1 MLTAS
6 KTVEDGLRLENKHSV
21 ARERVIHWLT
31 KVLSDKGFQ
40 VMRNYLITVGD
51 VTHRIDVVAVINPI
65 GDIRITTGFIVVESK
80 VTPELIEMFSTWK
93 IEGKFDKLVIVALDD
108 IDVNAYELA
117 LKLGLAVVKV
127 PQIVTEGTEEVMK
140 KITGVY
146 EVIHYHPKLSMED
159 AMGVLASL
167 AKKGLFSRKHKEVES
182 VALIYLPFYVISAD
196 IGIAEPE
203 EEEVKREEITI
214 TFDGVKGYVVV
225 EENDEIKVVREHGS
239 LADLSED
246 ALAILKQ
253 VTSAG
258 YMTIDEVMAA
268 LNIGEEKVKALAGSL
283 MNKSLVDIYADV
295 IEARK
300 SILKR
305 GFDIREHAKSYGAEP
320 HSGLPHDENAYVLY
334 PRISL
339 DRLVSLIESLSGR
352 IKGMSQVY
360 LPFYAGLIVEKSNGK
375 ETRMIELVDALS
387 GRHTTGLAP
396 ILRTIEQNL
405 ERFILTHGGK
415 KRGK

>member
-1 MLTAS
+1 MIAS
-6 KTVEDGLRLENKHSV
+6 GAVEERLRLERRHSV

-65 GDIRITTGFIVVESK
+65 GDIRVTTGFIVVEGR

-108 IDVNAYELA
+108 IDVKAYELA

-127 PQIVTEGTEEVMK
+127 PQIVTEGTEEIMK

-146 EVIHYHPKLSMED
+146 EVIHYHPKLSIED
-159 AMGVLASL
+159 AMGVFGSL
-167 AKKGLFSRKHKEVES
+167 TKKGLFSRKHKEVES
-182 VALIYLPFYVISAD
+182 VVLIYLPFYVISAD

-203 EEEVKREEITI
+203 EEEVKMEEITI
-214 TFDGVKGYVVV
+214 TFDGVKGYIVV
-225 EENDEIKVVREHGS
+225 EDNDGIRVVREHGS

-305 GFDIREHAKSYGAEP
+305 SFDIREHARVCGAEP
-320 HSGLPHDENAYVLY
+320 HSGLPHDESAYVLY

-339 DRLVSLIESLSGR
+339 DRLVSLIEALSGR
-352 IKGMSQVY
+352 IKEMSQVY
-360 LPFYAGLIVEKSNGK
+360 LPFYAGLIAERGNGR
-375 ETRMIELVDALS
+375 ETRTIELVDALS

-396 ILRTIEQNL
+396 VLRTIEQNL
-405 ERFILTHGGK
+405 EGFILTHGGK
-415 KRGK
+415 GRRK

>member
-1 MLTAS
+1 MN
-6 KTVEDGLRLENKHSV
+6 ERHSV

-65 GDIRITTGFIVVESK
+65 GDIRVTTGFIVVEGK

-93 IEGKFDKLVIVALDD
+93 IEGRFDKLVIVALDD
-108 IDVNAYELA
+108 IDVKAYELA

-127 PQIVTEGTEEVMK
+127 PQIVTEGTEEVMR

-146 EVIHYHPKLSMED
+146 EVVHYHPKLSIED
-159 AMGVLASL
+159 ATGVLGSL
-167 AKKGLFSRKHKEVES
+167 TKRGLFSRKHREVVS

-225 EENDEIKVVREHGS
+225 EENDEIKIVREHGS

-258 YMTIDEVMAA
+258 YMTIDEVMST
-268 LNIGEEKVKALAGSL
+268 LNIGEEKVKVLAGSL
-283 MNKSLVDIYADV
+283 MNKSLVDIYADI

-300 SILKR
+300 SILR
-305 GFDIREHAKSYGAEP
+305 RSFDIREYAKTHGAEP
-320 HSGLPHDENAYVLY
+320 HSGLPHDESAYILY

-339 DRLVSLIESLSGR
+339 DRLVSLIEALSGR
-352 IKGMSQVY
+352 IKEMSQAY
-360 LPFYAGLIVEKSNGK
+360 LPFYAGLIVEKVNGR
-375 ETRMIELVDALS
+375 EARTIELVDGLS
-387 GRHTTGLAP
+387 GKHTTGLAP

-405 ERFILTHGGK
+405 ERFILAHGQ
-415 KRGK
+415 RRE